1 MKHLLVISLSSL
13 LLTGCLTTRSSL
25 NTGGVQ
31 TRSEVDVLRE
41 QKTDALMRLTS
52 IDEQLRSLNGRM
64 EVMENNQQSV
74 APAAASGINDRQF
87 KRLEERFDILR
98 KAVDELDR
106 KVNGKKTSSVSYK
119 KTKVSLAKKTK
130 VIKKNPVASI
140 KSNAFD
146 TAESDFKNNN
156 FIKAIDGYQ
165 KYRELNPNG
174 LRYARATYNM
184 GIAFTK
190 LGFKEESK
198 VFFKE
203 VADSHQSSPLAKMAK
218 AQLD

>member
-1 MKHLLVISLSSL
+1 M
-13 LLTGCLTTRSSL
+13 TGCLTTRSSM
-25 NTGGVQ
+25 NAGEIQ
-31 TRSEVDVLRE
+31 PKSEVDVLRE

-52 IDEQLRSLNGRM
+52 IDEQLRVLNGRM
-64 EVMENNQQSV
+64 EVIENNQQVS
-74 APAAASGINDRQF
+74 APSAGGINDAQF

-106 KVNGKKTSSVSYK
+106 KVNGKKSG
-119 KTKVSLAKKTK
+119 SLALKAPTSIAKKSLKPSVATK
-130 VIKKNPVASI
+130 PAVKKKNPVASI
-140 KSNAFD
+140 KKGAFEQ
-146 TAESDFKNNN
+146 AEADFKNNN

-184 GIAFTK
+184 GVAFTK
-190 LGFKEESK
+190 LGFDEESK

-203 VADSHQSSPLAKMAK
+203 VADSHKSSPLAKMAK
-218 AQLD
+218 ARID